1 MSRSFRPI
9 VISTFC
15 ILIFLAIFTSIKMV
29 EAQNRLNTV
38 ESKISVYE
46 NFICQGF
53 SNTVALQEEIHAYPY
68 IVNRLRNCEYLLFV
82 PESACE
88 KCLESLLQL
97 FHESEIVPD
106 NVKILC
112 HNNHSSKLY
121 DIASEYGFRNIT
133 HDGYEF
139 FPQTTNAILAF
150 SYDKV
155 MNALCRLPYESN
167 QSEYIVR
174 LFLSTT
180 KSK

>member
-68 IVNRLRNCEYLLFV
+68 IVNRLR
-82 PESACE
+82 
-88 KCLESLLQL
+88 
-97 FHESEIVPD
+97 IPD

-121 DIASEYGFRNIT
+121 DIAAEYGFRNIT

>member
-1 MSRSFRPI
+1 M
-9 VISTFC
+9 ISILC
-15 ILIFLAIFTSIKMV
+15 ILIFLVIFTSMKMV
-29 EAQNRLNTV
+29 KAQNMLNIA
-38 ESKISVYE
+38 ESRISVYE

-53 SNTVALQEEIHAYPY
+53 SNTVALQEEIHTYPY
-68 IVNRLRNCEYLLFV
+68 IINRLKNCEYLLFI

-88 KCLESLLQL
+88 ECVESLLQL
-97 FHESEIVPD
+97 FLESEIVPD

-112 HNNHSSKLY
+112 HNHSSKLY
-121 DIASEYGFRNIT
+121 DITAEYGFKNVI

-150 SYDKV
+150 SYDKI
-155 MNALCRLPYESN
+155 MNTLCRLSYESN
-167 QSEYIVR
+167 QSGYIAR